1 MSLLSPARLGDNS
14 IHFLFTESKRHF
26 MKNYFRTLILLC
38 GGLVLSYI
46 SLAQTPTDGLMM
58 PKGDICFL
66 LNYEYGQFDHY
77 WEGET
82 LRKNATIAQVQRR
95 TTMVMAA
102 YGITRRLDVY
112 VGLPYVSTNSTTPNG
127 GKFAGASG
135 IQDLTLGLKYE
146 ALRRKG
152 ENGELTAF
160 GSVVFS
166 TPVSNY
172 LSDYQPYSLGIGAP
186 QLAWRGLIEYEW
198 NNGFYLRGNGGY
210 IWKGYTQAEREY
222 YYNEG
227 SYFTSWM
234 DVPSAWTYEAVLGKW
249 FKDKFLRIELNY
261 NTSHSTSGDDIRAY
275 NAPQPTNRVDIG
287 RVGAFAQYFFKN
299 PKGLGLV
306 ASYGRVINGRN
317 APEMTSISAGV
328 TYQFGLFHPKN

>member
-1 MSLLSPARLGDNS
+1 MKV
-14 IHFLFTESKRHF
+14 HFRQ
-26 MKNYFRTLILLC
+26 LIFLIGVFCMPYL
-38 GGLVLSYI
+38 

-66 LNYEYGQFDHY
+66 FNFEYGQFDHY

-82 LRKNATIAQVQRR
+82 LRKNGTIAKVQRR
-95 TTMVMAA
+95 TAMVMAA
-102 YGITRRLDVY
+102 YGITRRLDAY

-146 ALRRKG
+146 ALRYKG
-152 ENGELTAF
+152 EKGELSAF

-172 LSDYQPYSLGIGAP
+172 LSDYQPYSIGIGAP
-186 QLAWRGLIEYEW
+186 QIDWRGIVEYEW
-198 NNGFYLRGNGGY
+198 NSGLYLRGNGAY

-222 YYNEG
+222 YYNDG

-234 DVPSAWTYEAVLGKW
+234 DVPSAWTYEAVVGKW
-249 FKDKFLRIELNY
+249 FMNKSLRAEFSY
-261 NTSHSTSGDDIRAY
+261 NSSISTSGDDIRAY
-275 NAPQPTNRVDIG
+275 NAPQPTNKVNMD
-287 RVGAFAQYFFKN
+287 RVGVFAQYFFTN

-306 ASYGRVINGRN
+306 AAYSRVINGRN
-317 APEMTSISAGV
+317 APELSVFSAGV
-328 TYQFGLFHPKN
+328 TYQFGLFSPKN

>member
-1 MSLLSPARLGDNS
+1 
-14 IHFLFTESKRHF
+14 
-26 MKNYFRTLILLC
+26 MKTYFRTLILLI
-38 GGLVLSYI
+38 GGIGLSYKTV
-46 SLAQTPTDGLMM
+46 AQTPTDGLMM

-82 LRKNATIAQVQRR
+82 LRKNGTIAKVQRR
-95 TTMVMAA
+95 TAFVMAA
-102 YGITRRLDVY
+102 YGISNKLNAY
-112 VGLPYVSTNSTTPNG
+112 IALPYVSTNSTTPNG
-127 GKFAGASG
+127 GKFAGTDG
-135 IQDLTLGLKYE
+135 IQDLSLGLKYE
-146 ALRRKG
+146 AFRRKADKG
-152 ENGELTAF
+152 EWTAF

-186 QLAWRGLIEYEW
+186 QIAWRALIEYEW

-210 IWKGYTQAEREY
+210 TWKGYTEAEREY

-227 SYFTSWM
+227 SYYTAWM

-249 FKDKFLRIELNY
+249 FMDKSLRVELSY
-261 NTSHSTSGDDIRAY
+261 NSLLSTSGDDIRAY
-275 NAPQPTNRVDIG
+275 NAPQPTNKVNIDRI
-287 RVGAFAQYFFKN
+287 GAFAQYFFKK

-306 ASYGRVINGRN
+306 ASYSRVIHGRN
-317 APEMTSISAGV
+317 APELSSFSAGV
-328 TYQFGLFHPKN
+328 TYQFGLFIPKN